1 MARGRKV
8 NSSGERSR
16 KLLREKA
23 IELFSENGYYQTKI
37 SDIVK
42 AAHVTQPTYYLYFE
56 SKEALYKDLITEF
69 HTNLEQIFDETIS
82 EYQGLQDSKKTI
94 QVILTRLFSY
104 FSINPYLTKI
114 GLNESNVPF
123 VTEVL
128 PQKFQSILENDLK
141 SLQKQNVTVQILIQS
156 LIGSVERLTLSSL
169 LPENTNPEQLAKEL
183 VSIYFA
189 KEDAVVTA

>member
-8 NSSGERSR
+8 NSSGERSM

-23 IELFSENGYYQTKI
+23 IELFSENGYFQTKI

-56 SKEALYKDLITEF
+56 SKEALYKDLLKEF
-69 HTNLEQIFDETIS
+69 HTNLEQIIDETVS
-82 EYQGLQDSKKTI
+82 EYQQLQDSKQTF
-94 QVILTRLFSY
+94 QVILSRLFTY
-104 FSINPYLTKI
+104 FATNPHLAKI
-114 GLNESNVPF
+114 GLNESNVEF

-128 PQKFQSILENDLK
+128 PQKFKSILENDLK
-141 SLQKQNVTVQILIQS
+141 SLQKQDVSIHILIQS
-156 LIGSVERLTLSSL
+156 LIGSIERLTLSSL
-169 LPENTNPEQLAKEL
+169 LLENTNPEQLAEEL
-183 VSIYFA
+183 VTIYFA

>member
-8 NSSGERSR
+8 NSNGERSR

-42 AAHVTQPTYYLYFE
+42 SAHVTQPTYYLYFE
-56 SKEALYKDLITEF
+56 SKEALYKDLLKEF
-69 HTNLEQIFDETIS
+69 HTNLEQIIDETVS
-82 EYQGLQDSKKTI
+82 EYQQLQDSKQTF
-94 QVILTRLFSY
+94 QVILSKLFNY
-104 FSINPYLTKI
+104 FATNPHLTKI
-114 GLNESNVPF
+114 GLNESNVDF

-141 SLQKQNVTVQILIQS
+141 SLQKQDVSIHILIQS
-156 LIGSVERLTLSSL
+156 LIGSIERLTLSSL
-169 LPENTNPEQLAKEL
+169 LLDNMNPEQLAEEL
-183 VSIYFA
+183 VTIYFA